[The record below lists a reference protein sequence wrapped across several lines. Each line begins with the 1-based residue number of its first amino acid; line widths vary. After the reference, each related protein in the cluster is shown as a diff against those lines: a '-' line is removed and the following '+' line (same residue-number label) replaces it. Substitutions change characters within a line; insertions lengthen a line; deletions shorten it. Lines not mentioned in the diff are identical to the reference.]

1 MTRPDDSYVMFEQ
14 EFPFE
19 EVARFDFLEQ
29 VPADV
34 PRESIWSVVVTDLDC
49 GCTNFTYGPSHHW
62 VNLMYYVQTAE
73 AHDGDTYYSDDYHLE
88 DCLEETTR

>member
-1 MTRPDDSYVMFEQ
+1 MNRPDDSYVMFEQ

-19 EVARFDFLEQ
+19 EVSRFDSLAE

-34 PRESIWSVVVTDLDC
+34 PRENIWSVVVTDLDC

-73 AHDGDTYYSDDYHLE
+73 AHDGGTYYSDDYHLD
-88 DCLEETTR
+88 DCLEDTTR